1 MALTHAFLVKRVD
14 QGSGDAASAAVIARW
29 WRRSGATFVDV
40 RAYRGAQSADRYIY
54 FDFPVPAERSTADR
68 DAFAATLATEATEA
82 GCLDDPLTVDRL
94 ECVLDVPG
102 ASRGERPALH
112 YVVETDVVDG
122 WQDEMQRWYDNEHM
136 PGLAAVPG
144 CVRARRFINHDR
156 GPRSFACYDLMRDGV
171 TESPPWL
178 AVRASAWSTRVRP
191 QFRNTKRT
199 MFSELA
205 LPEPA

>member
-1 MALTHAFLVKRVD
+1 MALTHAFVVKRVD
-14 QGSGDAASAAVIARW
+14 QGSGDAATGAIIARCW
-29 WRRSGATFVDV
+29 HRSVPAFGDV
-40 RAYRGAQSADRYIY
+40 RAYRGAQSADLYIY
-54 FDFPVPAERSTADR
+54 FELPVPAERSTAER
-68 DAFAATLATEATEA
+68 DAFAATLTTETGWRNDA
-82 GCLDDPLTVDRL
+82 LTVDRL

-144 CVRARRFINHDR
+144 CIRARRFINHDR
-156 GPRSFACYDLMRDGV
+156 GPRSLACYDLMRDGV
-171 TESPPWL
+171 TESPAWL
-178 AVRASAWSTRVRP
+178 AVRASAWSARVRP